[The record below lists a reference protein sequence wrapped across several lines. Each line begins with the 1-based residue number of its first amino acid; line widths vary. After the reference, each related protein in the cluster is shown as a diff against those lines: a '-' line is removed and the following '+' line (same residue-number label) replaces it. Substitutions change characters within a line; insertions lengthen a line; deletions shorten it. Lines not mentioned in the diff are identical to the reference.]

1 MIPAHL
7 KKIPGPQSMELHAR
21 RREAVP
27 PGPYHVAPL
36 YVKSA
41 NGAIITDVDG
51 NRMIDF
57 AGGIGMQNI
66 GHCHPRVVSAI
77 KEQAAKSIH
86 SCFHVMPYE
95 SYIELA
101 EKLNQ
106 RVPGNWKKKTMFVN
120 SGAEAVENAVKIAR
134 KATGRSGVI
143 SFERGFHGRT
153 LMTLS
158 LTSKVKPY
166 KAGFGPFAPDTY
178 KFPYPDYYRASAN
191 MSRKEVDREILR
203 QIEDLF
209 IKEVLP
215 ESVAA
220 IILEPVQ
227 GEGGFIIPSLQFVQG
242 VRQICNRYGIA
253 MIADEIQT
261 GFGRTGKMFAME
273 HYGVAADIV
282 TMSKSIAAGMPL
294 SAVTGR
300 ADWMDA
306 PETGQLGGTFAGSP
320 VSCAAALAVLEVL
333 EEEKLAERAQL
344 IGNRMV
350 EAFTQMQGRYSIIG
364 DVRGLGAMT
373 AIELVEDRATKK
385 PATEAASQ
393 ILKKCWENGLL
404 VLSAGM
410 YGNVV
415 RFLPPLVITD
425 SQLEQGLQILEKAIS
440 EVAGVT
446 E

>member
-1 MIPAHL
+1 MSSARL
-7 KKIPGPQSMELHAR
+7 KKLPGQQSLEFHAR
-21 RREAVP
+21 RQEAVP

-36 YVKSA
+36 YVQSA
-41 NGAIITDVDG
+41 KGAIITDVDG
-51 NRMIDF
+51 NRIIDF
-57 AGGIGMQNI
+57 AAGIGMQNI
-66 GHCHPRVVSAI
+66 GHCHPKVVQAI
-77 KEQAAKSIH
+77 QEQAARSIH

-95 SYIELA
+95 GYIELA

-106 RVPGNWKKKTMFVN
+106 IVPGNWKKKTMFAN

-134 KATGRSGVI
+134 KATGRSCVL

-153 LMTLS
+153 LLTLS
-158 LTSKVKPY
+158 LTSKVNPY

-178 KFPYPDYYRASAN
+178 KLPYPDYYRAPAN
-191 MSRKEVDREILR
+191 MSREEVDREILR

-209 IKEVLP
+209 IKEVQP

-227 GEGGFIIPSLQFVQG
+227 GEGGFIMPSSRFVQG
-242 VRQICNRYGIA
+242 IRRICDQYGIA

-320 VSCAAALAVLEVL
+320 ISCAAALAVLEVL
-333 EEEKLAERAQL
+333 EEERLADRAQA
-344 IGNRMV
+344 IGKRMT
-350 EAFTQMQGRYSIIG
+350 EAFAQMQNRYSIIG

-373 AIELVEDRATKK
+373 AIELVEDRRTKK
-385 PATEAASQ
+385 PASETAGR
-393 ILKKCWENGLL
+393 IVKKCWENGLL
-404 VLSAGM
+404 ILSAGM
-410 YGNVV
+410 YSNVL
-415 RFLPPLVITD
+415 RFLPPLTIPD
-425 SQLEQGLQILEKAIS
+425 SQLEEGLQILEKSIS
-440 EVAGVT
+440 ELSG
-446 E
+446 

>member
-1 MIPAHL
+1 MIPARL
-7 KKIPGPQSMELHAR
+7 KKIPGPQSMKLHAR
-21 RREAVP
+21 RQEAVP
-27 PGPYHVAPL
+27 FGPYHVAPL

-41 NGAIITDVDG
+41 KGAIITDVDG

-57 AGGIGMQNI
+57 ASGIGMQNI
-66 GHCHPRVVSAI
+66 GHCHPKVVNAI
-77 KEQAAKSIH
+77 QEQATRSIH

-106 RVPGNWKKKTMFVN
+106 KVPGNWKKKTMFVN

-134 KATGRSGVI
+134 KATGRSGI
-143 SFERGFHGRT
+143 LSFERGFHGRT

-178 KFPYPDYYRASAN
+178 KLPYPDYYRAPRQ
-191 MSRKEVDREILR
+191 MTPEEVDQEILGH
-203 QIEDLF
+203 IEDLF

-227 GEGGFIIPSLQFVQG
+227 GEGGFIMPSPRFVRG
-242 VRQICNRYGIA
+242 IRRICDRYGIA

-273 HYGVAADIV
+273 HYRVAADIV

-320 VSCAAALAVLEVL
+320 VSCAAALTMLEVL
-333 EEEKLAERAQL
+333 EEERLADRAQL

-350 EAFTQMQGRYSIIG
+350 EALTQMQNRYSIIG
-364 DVRGLGAMT
+364 DVRGLGAMV
-373 AIELVEDRATKK
+373 AIELVEDRTTKK

-393 ILKKCWENGLL
+393 IIKKCWGNGLL

-410 YGNVV
+410 YSNVV
-415 RFLPPLVITD
+415 RFLPPLVITN

-440 EVAGVT
+440 EVAG
-446 E
+446 